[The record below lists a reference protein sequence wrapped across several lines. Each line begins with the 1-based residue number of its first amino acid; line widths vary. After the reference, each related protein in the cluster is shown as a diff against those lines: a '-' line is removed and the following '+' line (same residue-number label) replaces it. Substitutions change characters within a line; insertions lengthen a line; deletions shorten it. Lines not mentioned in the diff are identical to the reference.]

1 MDHPMMRLTP
11 AMIRDC
17 VFWIL
22 FSIAQ
27 SEFFKDDWHRSR
39 KWLALGAPLS
49 TDFLRPTPQRVTVIS
64 AIYDADKW
72 GDLRIAIDVALSGIP
87 WSIVTKHFI
96 KSKFNHPVEQQ
107 LQRLIAAHVHD
118 AEMTTQTPVLLY
130 DQDMA
135 ASLHPEFGFEASSDE
150 SLDEDEWEWDRAP
163 SSSSSAFP
171 PARPPRRFGLSPY
184 ARHQLAMRRM
194 EMQLTRNPQLED
206 PSFRPRIREEDE
218 Q

>member
-1 MDHPMMRLTP
+1 MMRVTP
-11 AMIRDC
+11 AMIKDC

-27 SEFFKDDWHRSR
+27 SEFFKAEWHRSR

-49 TDFLRPTPQRVTVIS
+49 TDFFLPTPQRVTVIS

-72 GDLRIAIDVALSGIP
+72 GELRIAIDVGLSGIP
-87 WSIVTKHFI
+87 WSIATKHFI
-96 KSKFNHPVEQQ
+96 KSKFNHPVERQ
-107 LQRLIAAHVHD
+107 LQRLIADYVND
-118 AEMTTQTPVLLY
+118 AEMITQTPLLLY
-130 DQDMA
+130 DRDIA
-135 ASLHPEFGFEASSDE
+135 ESLHPEFGFESSSDD
-150 SLDEDEWEWDRAP
+150 SLDEHEWEWDRAP

-171 PARPPRRFGLSPY
+171 PARPLRRFGLSPY
-184 ARHQLAMRRM
+184 ARHQLAMRQM